1 MNTNRSW
8 KTKMKSFS
16 TVATQQR
23 KMTKIDLLIKKQ
35 AEKLIQDNSYF
46 RDHQDENVFIHW
58 KHGQPYVLPN
68 KMTGKEAKQQ
78 GFETMINTVRLSSIL
93 NGTARIST

>member
-1 MNTNRSW
+1 
-8 KTKMKSFS
+8 MKSFS
-16 TVATQQR
+16 TVDPQHR
-23 KMTKIDLLIKKQ
+23 NMTKIDLLIKKQ

-46 RDHQDENVFIHW
+46 REHQDENVFIHW

-78 GFETMINTVRLSSIL
+78 GFETMINTVKLSSIL
-93 NGTARIST
+93 QGKAHIST